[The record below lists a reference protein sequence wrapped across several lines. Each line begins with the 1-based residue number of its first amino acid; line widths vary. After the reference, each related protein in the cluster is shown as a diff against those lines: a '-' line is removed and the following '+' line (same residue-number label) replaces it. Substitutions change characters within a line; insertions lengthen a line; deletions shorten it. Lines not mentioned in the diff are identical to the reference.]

1 MPATDASGIVKA
13 IDGVVLAL
21 VTVDVNVLPLA
32 FTVIGFTL
40 VTVPT
45 PVIPEEACHVAFPL
59 ASLTKTF
66 PEEGDPPVTLKV
78 PSIAPPV
85 ALIVPL
91 VTTLVTDVFP
101 N

>member
-1 MPATDASGIVKA
+1 MVPVCDASGIVKE

-32 FTVIGFTL
+32 FTVIGFTE

-45 PVIPEEACHVAFPL
+45 PVIPEEVCHVAFPL

-66 PEEGDPPVTLKV
+66 PADSEPPVTRKV
-78 PSIAPPV
+78 PSVAPV
-85 ALIVPL
+85 ALKVPL
-91 VTTLVTDVFP
+91 VTTVVTDVLP

>member
-1 MPATDASGIVKA
+1 M
-13 IDGVVLAL
+13 DGVVLAL

-45 PVIPEEACHVAFPL
+45 PVIPEEVCHVAFPL

-66 PEEGDPPVTLKV
+66 PEEGEPPVTLKV
-78 PSIAPPV
+78 PSIAPV
-85 ALIVPL
+85 ALKVPL
-91 VTTLVTDVFP
+91 VTTLVTSVLP